1 MRARAARRV
10 AASSA
15 EGSSATVCRL
25 IGFASL
31 TSESIGD
38 VIGQP
43 QCDMFQDMSRLHRD
57 GWGTMWLEDDEND
70 ATTTVAAVRSVGSGL
85 GDVDLRSSLISHPAR
100 ARVAHLR
107 LASKG
112 MPIRPENT
120 HPYVAGN
127 LGFAHNGAITPTGA
141 LRSLLTDES
150 LAEVKGTTDSE
161 LYFALIRQ
169 NLRAGA
175 PSLGRATVDA
185 VAEIRDR
192 YPRASLN
199 ALLLS
204 EDELIAVHASRHTP
218 IPHEEFAASGLR
230 QDELPL
236 EHATDYYRMGSYR
249 SADGSI
255 AFSSVGIDMAGWH
268 ELPQESVT
276 TVDLRTL
283 QLEVVALE
291 SAATLTA

>member
-1 MRARAARRV
+1 
-10 AASSA
+10 
-15 EGSSATVCRL
+15 VCRL

-38 VIGQP
+38 VIGEQ

-57 GWGTMWLEDDEND
+57 GWGTMWLEDDEK
-70 ATTTVAAVRSVGSGL
+70 AGTTTVAAVRSVASGL
-85 GDVDLRSSLISHPAR
+85 GDVDLRSSLIAHPSR

-127 LGFAHNGAITPTGA
+127 LGVAHNGAITPTGA
-141 LRSLLTDES
+141 LRSLLTAES
-150 LAEVKGTTDSE
+150 RAEVKGDTDSE

-169 NLRAGA
+169 TLRAGA
-175 PSLGRATVDA
+175 PSLARATVEA
-185 VAEIRDR
+185 VARIRGLYR
-192 YPRASLN
+192 HASLN

-204 EDELIAVHASRHTP
+204 EDKLIAVHASRHTP
-218 IPHEEFAASGLR
+218 IPHEEFAASGLPHS
-230 QDELPL
+230 ELPL
-236 EHATDYYRMGSYR
+236 EHSTDYYRMGYYR
-249 SADGSI
+249 SANGSI

-283 QLEVVALE
+283 ELDVVALDTAD
-291 SAATLTA
+291 SLTA

>member
-1 MRARAARRV
+1 VRARADTALHRRPPER
-10 AASSA
+10 SS
-15 EGSSATVCRL
+15 TVCRL

-38 VIGQP
+38 VIGTP

-57 GWGTMWLEDDEND
+57 GWGTMWLEDDANGAD
-70 ATTTVAAVRSVGSGL
+70 STVAAVRSVASGL
-85 GDVDLRSSLISHPAR
+85 GDVDLRSSLIAHPSR

-120 HPYVAGN
+120 HPYLAGN
-127 LGFAHNGAITPTGA
+127 LGFAHNGNVSPTDA
-141 LRSLLTDES
+141 LRSLLNEES
-150 LAEVKGTTDSE
+150 LADVKGNTDSE

-169 NLRAGA
+169 NVRAGA
-175 PSLGRATVDA
+175 ASLGSATVGA
-185 VAEIRDR
+185 VTDIRAL
-192 YPRASLN
+192 YPHASLN

-218 IPHEEFAASGLR
+218 IPHEELAESGLPHD
-230 QDELPL
+230 QLPL
-236 EHATDYYRMGSYR
+236 EHSTDYYRMGYYR
-249 SADGSI
+249 SANGSV

-276 TVDLRTL
+276 IVDLRTL

-291 SAATLTA
+291 TAATLSA

>member
-1 MRARAARRV
+1 M
-10 AASSA
+10 
-15 EGSSATVCRL
+15 CRQ

-38 VIGQP
+38 VIGEQ

-57 GWGTMWLEDDEND
+57 GWGTMWLDDGD
-70 ATTTVAAVRSVGSGL
+70 AAATTVAAVRSVTSGL
-85 GDVDLRSSLISHPAR
+85 GDVDLRSSLIAHPSR

-127 LGFAHNGAITPTGA
+127 LGFAHNGGILPTDD
-141 LRSLLTDES
+141 LRSLLTEES
-150 LAEVKGTTDSE
+150 LAEVRGNTDSE
-161 LYFALIRQ
+161 LYLALIRQ
-169 NLRAGA
+169 HLRAGA
-175 PSLGRATVDA
+175 ASLGRATGDA
-185 VAEIRDR
+185 VAEIRDL
-192 YPRASLN
+192 YPHASLN
-199 ALLLS
+199 ALVLS
-204 EDELIAVHASRHTP
+204 EDELIAVHASRHAP
-218 IPHEEFAASGLR
+218 IPHDEFAESGLPH
-230 QDELPL
+230 DELPL
-236 EHATDYYRMGSYR
+236 EHATDYYRMGYYR
-249 SADGSI
+249 SANGSV

-276 TVDLRTL
+276 AVDLRTL

-291 SAATLTA
+291 TAVSLTA

>member
-1 MRARAARRV
+1 M
-10 AASSA
+10 
-15 EGSSATVCRL
+15 CRL

-31 TSESIGD
+31 ASESIGD
-38 VIGQP
+38 VIGEQ

-57 GWGTMWLEDDEND
+57 GWGTMWLDDER
-70 ATTTVAAVRSVGSGL
+70 TPGSPTVAAVRSVASGL
-85 GDVDLRSSLISHPAR
+85 SDVDLRSSLISQPSR

-120 HPYVAGN
+120 HPYLAGN
-127 LGFAHNGAITPTGA
+127 LGFAHNGGIIPTAA
-141 LRSLLTDES
+141 LRSLLTEKY
-150 LAEVKGTTDSE
+150 LAEVQGDTDSE

-169 NLRAGA
+169 NLRRGG
-175 PSLGRATVDA
+175 SLSSATVDA
-185 VAEIRDR
+185 VAEIRSR
-192 YPRASLN
+192 YPSASLN

-204 EDELIAVHASRHTP
+204 ADQLIAVHASRHTP
-218 IPHEEFAASGLR
+218 IPHEEFADSGLPHH
-230 QDELPL
+230 ELPL
-236 EHATDYYRMGSYR
+236 EHATDYYRMGYYR
-249 SADGSI
+249 SANGSI

-283 QLEVVALE
+283 QLEVIALE
-291 SAATLTA
+291 SAESLTA